1 FRLGRAG
8 VVDVLDVELL
18 ARCVGVIAAG
28 GDGGPGDSIA
38 LRGERARAVDHRV
51 GSAKRG
57 NQAVV
62 VGKVGDA
69 GLRAGQAGCGV
80 GEAVRIASDEDEV
93 GAETGQFGKDEPALV
108 AVRSVDC
115 NFHGFNV

>member
-1 FRLGRAG
+1 MRCPARTSASGPAPRWSASTCAKRSPGTPLSVIAGVTVTPAPFRLGRAG

-38 LRGERARAVDHRV
+38 LRGERARAVDHRG

-57 NQAVV
+57 NQDVV
-62 VGKVGDA
+62 VG
-69 GLRAGQAGCGV
+69 
-80 GEAVRIASDEDEV
+80 
-93 GAETGQFGKDEPALV
+93 
-108 AVRSVDC
+108 
-115 NFHGFNV
+115 